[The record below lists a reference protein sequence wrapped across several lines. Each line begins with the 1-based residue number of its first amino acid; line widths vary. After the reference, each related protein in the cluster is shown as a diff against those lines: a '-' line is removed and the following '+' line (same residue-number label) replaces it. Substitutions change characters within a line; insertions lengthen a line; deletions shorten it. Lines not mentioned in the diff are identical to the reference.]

1 MASKEYFKNARS
13 EAEEQYSNA
22 IGKPS
27 QDTLDTLT
35 KVALVAG
42 LVSIGLIIYN
52 KMKK

>member
-13 EAEEQYSNA
+13 EAEEKYSNA

-27 QDTLDTLT
+27 KETLDALT

-42 LVSIGLIIYN
+42 LLSIGLIIY
-52 KMKK
+52 KKFK